1 LLFVC
6 DHFVTKPTRE
16 RVEWNLKVRRFQPKL
31 GQPEWVQAACAQTRM
46 DLCSY
51 RLAASLPPFGNLF
64 FPPAS
69 GKIHIARIMK
79 AAVASTKFPNSG
91 RTGEPLQRA
100 KMIAT
105 MATAAET

>member
-1 LLFVC
+1 MAGPC
-6 DHFVTKPTRE
+6 SAG
-16 RVEWNLKVRRFQPKL
+16 
-31 GQPEWVQAACAQTRM
+31 GQPFTAVAG
-46 DLCSY
+46 SY
-51 RLAASLPPFGNLF
+51 PLAASLPFFGNFF

-105 MATAAET
+105 MATAVET

>member
-1 LLFVC
+1 MEPKNQIFPNEAYRHSLAE
-6 DHFVTKPTRE
+6 TRGLNM
-16 RVEWNLKVRRFQPKL
+16 R
-31 GQPEWVQAACAQTRM
+31 GY
-46 DLCSY
+46 S
-51 RLAASLPPFGNLF
+51 LAALLASFGSLF

-69 GKIHIARIMK
+69 GKIHIAMIIK

>member
-1 LLFVC
+1 VQRTKFNQEVDPFLLAAEM
-6 DHFVTKPTRE
+6 PTHHE
-16 RVEWNLKVRRFQPKL
+16 MAGPCSAGSQPSTAVI
-31 GQPEWVQAACAQTRM
+31 G
-46 DLCSY
+46 SY
-51 RLAASLPPFGNLF
+51 PLAASLLSFGNFF

-79 AAVASTKFPNSG
+79 AAVANTKLPNSG

-100 KMIAT
+100 KTIAT